1 MLLSFLLPFSL
12 SAYLHVSKTIEA
24 CRVHLFDVV
33 TQYKAIFPDDD
44 SVLVGIRGGS
54 SQQFEGA
61 LFCGWLN
68 SKVRNAA
75 FLLKFIPW
83 LKYRSKVLFN
93 HCSQQYKYAL
103 LFLLCS

>member
-1 MLLSFLLPFSL
+1 MHSTDQHFTLLFFLISL
-12 SAYLHVSKTIEA
+12 SLPAYLHVSKTIEA

-54 SQQFEGA
+54 SRQFEGA

-68 SKVRNAA
+68 SKVGNTS
-75 FLLKFIPW
+75 FLCEI
-83 LKYRSKVLFN
+83 
-93 HCSQQYKYAL
+93 YAL
-103 LFLLCS
+103 D

>member
-1 MLLSFLLPFSL
+1 MRMCDTIYTRPFSGLSTRLCFILLSFLISLP
-12 SAYLHVSKTIEA
+12 AYLHVSKTIEA

-68 SKVRNAA
+68 SKVGSTS
-75 FLLKFIPW
+75 FLLKFIP
-83 LKYRSKVLFN
+83 
-93 HCSQQYKYAL
+93 
-103 LFLLCS
+103 